1 MISQKSL
8 SRINLA
14 IIRQNRKNNCC
25 IDYLG
30 RRFILDT
37 NIKTISWEI
46 CTANGVT
53 FGTAVRKMN
62 GKYAIGNYEY
72 EWINDKLQIRT
83 KIYFTH
89 NFNQI
94 KKLIDEYAVY
104 GERRRIMDAHD
115 QEVKWSVFAPI
126 HNKPEWGKDLETLLL
141 TVKQSVV
148 MPIKVK
154 PSIKRTEFLAK
165 CKRV

>member
-1 MISQKSL
+1 MLSQKSI

-14 IIRQNRKNNCC
+14 IIRQNRKGDCSG
-25 IDYLG
+25 DYLG

-37 NIKTISWEI
+37 NIKTISWEN

-72 EWINDKLQIRT
+72 EWVNDKLQIRT
-83 KIYFTH
+83 KIFFTH
-89 NFNQI
+89 NFNQV
-94 KKLIDEYAVY
+94 KKLIDSYALY

-115 QEVKWSVFAPI
+115 QEVRWSVFAP
-126 HNKPEWGKDLETLLL
+126 HLDKPDWGNLPEG
-141 TVKQSVV
+141 
-148 MPIKVK
+148 
-154 PSIKRTEFLAK
+154 F
-165 CKRV
+165 KRVVKELESVPEFIDID